1 MFGSSNSAAP
11 ERRAA
16 YLDAMGRHGLAPQ
29 VRSVAP
35 NAAAAREEATRWL
48 QEFGRPVA
56 RVVPNGLIPTGA
68 GRAARAVNLALP
80 RHLAP
85 AGFGNEP
92 WTELAGP
99 ALTVIEQPVAE
110 IGTQAMRLLFEGIER
125 PVQPAREVFLSGSHL
140 ARESTAVR

>member
-1 MFGSSNSAAP
+1 MPQAAEHRGTPGHNPRRIDSLFGSTNSAAP
-11 ERRAA
+11 DRRAG
-16 YLDAMGRHGLAPQ
+16 YLEAKGRHGLAPQ

-48 QEFGRPVA
+48 KEPDQPVA

-68 GRAARAVNLALP
+68 VGVARAVNLVLP

-92 WTELAGP
+92 
-99 ALTVIEQPVAE
+99 
-110 IGTQAMRLLFEGIER
+110 
-125 PVQPAREVFLSGSHL
+125 
-140 ARESTAVR
+140 